1 MYPVCG
7 INLRGERMT
16 MRGGWS
22 PFSGLHC
29 KIVNSLSQGNFTLV
43 GENSRDFKNLRL
55 RQSFKGFEIFLIGL
69 KDFPCLFLPVL
80 KKSWNVHNPT
90 FCSPVQQYIAT
101 MSFWAK
107 PYSPSRPLFDYASI
121 ELKIVLYASPHFKC
135 FVRRLYHDASNE
147 TARKSH

>member
-1 MYPVCG
+1 
-7 INLRGERMT
+7 

-90 FCSPVQQYIAT
+90 FCSPVQ
-101 MSFWAK
+101 S
-107 PYSPSRPLFDYASI
+107 SPAVYCDNGPLGKTI
-121 ELKIVLYASPHFKC
+121 LPLPSP
-135 FVRRLYHDASNE
+135 L
-147 TARKSH
+147 